1 MQEHGALCC
10 NPLPHFF
17 PGWLLPSST
26 GTSRSAFQGRVLG
39 REGLWNTPPP
49 HTHTHTHTLETRS
62 ARLYLIA
69 TLYLFH
75 HTWHNLKFSDLPLVT
90 SFLTPVP
97 TGYPA
102 VRTGTEPFYSLL
114 SPAGGWCLVHS
125 WSSVPLCR
133 IMLDE
138 ALDDGPEVSQ
148 GAAFSVLSLGWPYS
162 TFW

>member
-39 REGLWNTPPP
+39 RPLEHAPT
-49 HTHTHTHTLETRS
+49 THTHSHFGDKVCPAVSHRHLVSPSSHLAQLEIFRP
-62 ARLYLIA
+62 ALG
-69 TLYLFH
+69 H
-75 HTWHNLKFSDLPLVT
+75 T

>member
-1 MQEHGALCC
+1 MGPSAAIPFPTSSLVGSSPA
-10 NPLPHFF
+10 PLGL
-17 PGWLLPSST
+17 PGLPSKAGSW
-26 GTSRSAFQGRVLG
+26 
-39 REGLWNTPPP
+39 EDLWNTPPP
-49 HTHTHTHTLETRS
+49 HTHTHTLETRS
-62 ARLYLIA
+62 ARLYLLA
-69 TLYLFH
+69 TLYLLH